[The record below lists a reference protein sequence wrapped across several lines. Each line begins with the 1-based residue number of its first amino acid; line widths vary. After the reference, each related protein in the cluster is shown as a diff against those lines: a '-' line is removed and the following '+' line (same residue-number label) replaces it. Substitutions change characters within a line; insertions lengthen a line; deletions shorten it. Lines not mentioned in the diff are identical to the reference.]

1 MNKPF
6 LKKIIAAVLLLI
18 LWEAAAV
25 VIHNPFLIAGP
36 VETVYAVFRLI
47 NEGVLLPSV
56 FNSTVRILLGFM
68 IGSVIGIAAA
78 AFSDKS
84 EWAYSFIDV
93 IMRILR
99 TIPVA
104 AFIILL
110 LMWYGNSF
118 ISTVISALV
127 TAPIVYLN
135 ILKGLES
142 RDSKIIE
149 MADIY
154 GIRGIRRF
162 RFITL
167 ALIKPYLLSSL
178 EISFGM
184 SFKSGVAAEVIG
196 QPLKTVGN
204 GMYRGKIY
212 LATDEVLAWTLVII
226 LTAFM
231 LEWIIFR
238 SRLKGIY
245 DRMIRPGR
253 MNPSAVCQS
262 MEKTGEHIKV
272 ADVDKAFGDHN
283 VFKGVSFEVSA
294 GDIFVILG
302 ASGSGKTTLLNMI
315 AGLDK
320 DYTGEID
327 IPGIKGMMFQ
337 EDRLLEDMSP
347 AENVMIADP
356 QLTEEEAV
364 NVLRY
369 LLPEDALHKPVKEL
383 SGGEKR
389 RVAAVRAMEHKADFY
404 LLDEPFT
411 GLDVKACEDMVK
423 YIDRKRGMAA
433 VIITAHDEEDLPE
446 TWQQELKMFRL

>member
-1 MNKPF
+1 MNKPV
-6 LKKIIAAVLLLI
+6 LKKIIAAAVLLI

-36 VETVYAVFRLI
+36 VETVFAVFRLF
-47 NEGVLLPSV
+47 NEGVLLHSV
-56 FNSTVRILLGFM
+56 FNSTVRILTGFM
-68 IGSVIGIAAA
+68 IGAATGIAAA
-78 AFSDKS
+78 ALSDKS
-84 EWAYSFIDV
+84 RWAYSFIDV

-142 RDSKIIE
+142 RDCKIME

-154 GIRGIRRF
+154 GIRGSRYF

-167 ALIKPYLLSSL
+167 ALIKPYLFSSL

-226 LTAFM
+226 LTAFV

-238 SRLKGIY
+238 RILPGIY

-253 MNPSAVCQS
+253 MDHSDVRQS
-262 MEKTGEHIKV
+262 MENTGGIKV
-272 ADVDKAFGDHN
+272 ENVSKAFGGHIVLKD
-283 VFKGVSFEVSA
+283 VSFEVSA
-294 GDIFVILG
+294 EDILVILG

-320 DYTGEID
+320 VYSGEIHT
-327 IPGIKGMMFQ
+327 PGIKGMMFQ

-356 QLTEEEAV
+356 QLSEEEAV
-364 NVLRY
+364 NALKN
-369 LLPEDALHKPVKEL
+369 LLPEGVLHKPVREL

-389 RVAAVRAMEHKADFY
+389 RAAAVRAIEHKADTY

-423 YIDRKRGMAA
+423 YIDGKRGMAA
-433 VIITAHDEEDLPE
+433 VIITAHDEGDLPE
-446 TWQQELKMFRL
+446 TWQRKIKMVRL